1 MSRRIIVEK
10 NEWDLVYKD
19 LVNEKIKTSIYDDCI
34 IKLMGEAGNKRILD
48 YGGGPGV
55 IAKAL
60 KDTGANVDIYDI
72 NKQILRMAN
81 YRLADE
87 NIMSNKSSITQNTY
101 DFVLC
106 NLVVCIVEDDE
117 VISIAEDIYN
127 ALHQEGIAFIGFCN
141 PKIYNIHE
149 SQLDI
154 RHSGNMNY
162 EVNHEYL
169 KEKKEGGYI
178 VPEKHRPLEWYNKI
192 FEEMRFSINDISF
205 TPEYIFNGKKIND
218 FVIYTLKK

>member
-19 LVNEKIKTSIYDDCI
+19 LENEKIKTSIYDDCI

-192 FEEMRFSINDISF
+192 FEEMGFSINDISF
-205 TPEYIFNGKKIND
+205 TPEYIFKGKKIND